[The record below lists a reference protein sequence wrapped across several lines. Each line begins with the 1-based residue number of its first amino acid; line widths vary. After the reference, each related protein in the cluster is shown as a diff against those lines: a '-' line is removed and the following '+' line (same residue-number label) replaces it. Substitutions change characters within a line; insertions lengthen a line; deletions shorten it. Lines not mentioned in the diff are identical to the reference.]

1 MNELKVISWDDDK
14 QYSLVTGGLIYTVM
28 SKLKF
33 FDQTH
38 KGLMKT
44 ALFFGLITWLPLL
57 FLTMIDGTI
66 TGAKVEIN
74 FLEDFLIHTKLLL
87 IVPFLILIERLID
100 SDYDGYVN
108 SIWRMVR
115 PEKEDRFE
123 LISARIDRLSNSL
136 LPEILFLMI
145 IYAVVFL
152 ISESA
157 APKFAKWDYLP
168 EGSQGIG
175 FTIAGWYELLISM
188 PVYQLLIFRW
198 IWRWL
203 LWAYSVFMYSR
214 LNLRI
219 NGIHADQM
227 AGMEFLNILPLW
239 FGILSISLSVNFA
252 AQTGMEIIYGNASL
266 KDFVNPIIG
275 YVAVL
280 NLFLYLPLLFFVP
293 ALIKAK
299 TKGIYYYGG
308 IAQYHNNL
316 FNKKWLKGELPKDEK
331 LLGSIDNS
339 SLADLN
345 GAYQQSISEMNIIP
359 INFRWMMGTALV
371 LLVPFLPL
379 LGTYY
384 SMGEFLEMMSRVI
397 FGGL

>member
-1 MNELKVISWDDDK
+1 MNEPKVISWDDDK

-44 ALFFGLITWLPLL
+44 ALFFVLITWLPL
-57 FLTMIDGTI
+57 FILTLIERTFG
-66 TGAKVEIN
+66 GAGVEIN
-74 FLEDFLIHTKLLL
+74 FLEDFLIHSKLLL

-100 SDYDGYVN
+100 FYYDGYVN
-108 SIWRMVR
+108 SIWRMVG
-115 PEKEDRFE
+115 PEKEDSFE

-136 LPEILFLMI
+136 LPEILFLVI

-152 ISESA
+152 ISENA
-157 APKFAKWDYLP
+157 APKFSKWDYLP
-168 EGSQGIG
+168 EGSSGIDL
-175 FTIAGWYELLISM
+175 TIAGWYELLISM
-188 PVYQLLIFRW
+188 PVYQLLFFRW
-198 IWRWL
+198 IWRWS

-214 LNLRI
+214 LNLNI

-239 FGILSISLSVNFA
+239 FGILSLSLSVIFA
-252 AQTGMEIIYGNASL
+252 AQTGMDIIYRDASL
-266 KDFVNPIIG
+266 KDFVNPILG
-275 YVAVL
+275 YVTVL
-280 NLFLYLPLLFFVP
+280 SLMLYFPLIFFVP
-293 ALIKAK
+293 TLIKAK

-316 FNKKWLKGELPKDEK
+316 FNKKWLEGELPKDEN
-331 LLGSIDNS
+331 LLGSVDNS

-359 INFRWMMGTALV
+359 IKFRWIMGTAIV

-384 SMGEFLEMMSRVI
+384 SMGEFLAKMSEII